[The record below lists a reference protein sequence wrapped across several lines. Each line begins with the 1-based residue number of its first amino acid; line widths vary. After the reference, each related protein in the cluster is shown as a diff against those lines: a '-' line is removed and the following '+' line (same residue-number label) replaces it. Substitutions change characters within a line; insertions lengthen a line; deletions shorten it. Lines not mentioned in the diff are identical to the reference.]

1 MLLDTGLYLVAM
13 FVLII
18 AGLHR
23 ILVAG
28 AIDCK
33 NFFGKGGA
41 SLAGAVARPGRPA
54 GPIPISLPDN
64 RPIGPYNG
72 HMNKDAGIK
81 STARWWSHVLAA
93 AVRNWID
100 SQAFIYAAAL
110 AFFTAFSIAPVMIV
124 AVAVVGVILG
134 PRAAEG
140 QLLEQLR
147 DIVGP
152 EAASAVETAVINSQ
166 LDQSGW
172 LPTIAGIGAILLG
185 ATTVFAQM
193 QQSLN
198 AIWDVAPRPSK
209 GGLWRFVKARLL
221 SLTVVLAIGFVL
233 LVSLALS
240 VTLRALIV
248 FADQWLPVPGW
259 AMVGV
264 EIVVSLTVITLL
276 FAAMF
281 KVLPDVVLSLRDV
294 LLGGLVT
301 ALLFTLGRSLIA
313 IYLANAATA
322 SAYGAAGS
330 LALLLLWVNYSSL
343 ILLFGAS
350 FTRAQF
356 EARGNTIQ
364 PRNGAVRVHRELVED

>member
-1 MLLDTGLYLVAM
+1 MDTT
-13 FVLII
+13 
-18 AGLHR
+18 R
-23 ILVAG
+23 NWT
-28 AIDCK
+28 DK
-33 NFFGKGGA
+33 
-41 SLAGAVARPGRPA
+41 
-54 GPIPISLPDN
+54 
-64 RPIGPYNG
+64 
-72 HMNKDAGIK
+72 
-81 STARWWSHVLAA
+81 ARWWGRVLADA
-93 AVRNWID
+93 GRNWLD

-124 AVAVVGVILG
+124 AVAVAGVILG

-147 DIVGP
+147 DVIGP
-152 EAASAVETAVINSQ
+152 EAAGAVETAVINSQ
-166 LDQSGW
+166 FDQSGW
-172 LPTIAGIGAILLG
+172 WPTLVGIGAVLIG

-193 QQSLN
+193 QNSLN
-198 AIWDVAPRPSK
+198 AIWDVAPQPSRS
-209 GGLWRFVKARLL
+209 GVWRFLKARLL

-240 VTLRALIV
+240 VALRAVIV
-248 FADQWLPVPGW
+248 FADQWLPMPGW
-259 AMVGV
+259 IMVGV
-264 EIVVSLTVITLL
+264 EIVVSLAVVTLL

-313 IYLANAATA
+313 MYLANAATA
-322 SAYGAAGS
+322 STYGAAGS

-343 ILLFGAS
+343 ILLFGAA

-356 EARGNTIQ
+356 EARGNTIR
-364 PRNGAVRVHRELVED
+364 PRFGAVRVHRQLGDG

>member
-1 MLLDTGLYLVAM
+1 MNAIRKLLEKT
-13 FVLII
+13 
-18 AGLHR
+18 R
-23 ILVAG
+23 WW
-28 AIDCK
+28 
-33 NFFGKGGA
+33 
-41 SLAGAVARPGRPA
+41 GAVVVTA
-54 GPIPISLPDN
+54 G
-64 RPIGPYNG
+64 
-72 HMNKDAGIK
+72 
-81 STARWWSHVLAA
+81 
-93 AVRNWID
+93 RNWIE

-124 AVAVVGVILG
+124 AVAVVGVVLG

-147 DIVGP
+147 DVVGP
-152 EAASAVETAVINSQ
+152 EAASAVETAVLNSQ
-166 LDQSGW
+166 LEQSGW
-172 LPTIAGIGAILLG
+172 LPTIAGIAAIVLG

-193 QQSLN
+193 QKSLN

-209 GGLWRFVKARLL
+209 GGVWRFVKARLL

-240 VTLRALIV
+240 VALRAVIV

-264 EIVVSLTVITLL
+264 EIVVSLTVVTLL

-313 IYLANAATA
+313 MYLANAATA

-343 ILLFGAS
+343 ILLFGAA

-356 EARGNTIQ
+356 EARGNRIR
-364 PRNGAVRVHRELVED
+364 PRNGAVRVQRALVDE

>member
-1 MLLDTGLYLVAM
+1 MVFMTM
-13 FVLII
+13 I
-18 AGLHR
+18 AGL
-23 ILVAG
+23 VE
-28 AIDCK
+28 
-33 NFFGKGGA
+33 KGRWWGRV
-41 SLAGAVARPGRPA
+41 LA
-54 GPIPISLPDN
+54 
-64 RPIGPYNG
+64 
-72 HMNKDAGIK
+72 DAG
-81 STARWWSHVLAA
+81 
-93 AVRNWID
+93 RNWLD
-100 SQAFIYAAAL
+100 SQAFIHAAAL

-147 DIVGP
+147 DVVGP
-152 EAASAVETAVINSQ
+152 EAASAVETAVLNSQ

-172 LPTIAGIGAILLG
+172 LPTIAGVVAIVLG

-193 QQSLN
+193 QKSLN
-198 AIWDVAPRPSK
+198 AIWDVAPRPSR
-209 GGLWRFVKARLL
+209 GGIWRFAKARLL
-221 SLTVVLAIGFVL
+221 SLTVVLALGFVL

-240 VTLRALIV
+240 VGLRAVIE
-248 FADQWLPVPGW
+248 FADQWLPMPGW
-259 AMVGV
+259 ALVAV
-264 EIVVSLTVITLL
+264 EIVVSLAVITLL

-281 KVLPDVVLSLRDV
+281 RVLPDVVLSLRDV
-294 LLGGLVT
+294 LMGGLVT
-301 ALLFTLGRSLIA
+301 AILFTLGRSLIA

-356 EARGNTIQ
+356 EARGNRVR

>member
-1 MLLDTGLYLVAM
+1 MTDISRL
-13 FVLII
+13 
-18 AGLHR
+18 
-23 ILVAG
+23 
-28 AIDCK
+28 
-33 NFFGKGGA
+33 KG
-41 SLAGAVARPGRPA
+41 
-54 GPIPISLPDN
+54 
-64 RPIGPYNG
+64 
-72 HMNKDAGIK
+72 
-81 STARWWSHVLAA
+81 TARWWGGVLAA
-93 AVRNWID
+93 AGRNWLD

-124 AVAVVGVILG
+124 AVAVVGVVLG

-140 QLLEQLR
+140 QLLGQLSEV
-147 DIVGP
+147 VGP

-172 LPTIAGIGAILLG
+172 WPMLVGIGAVLLG

-193 QQSLN
+193 QNSLN
-198 AIWDVAPRPSK
+198 AIWDVAPRPSQS
-209 GGLWRFVKARLL
+209 GIWRFVKARLL

-240 VTLRALIV
+240 VALRAVIA
-248 FADQWLPVPGW
+248 FADQWLPMPGW
-259 AMVGV
+259 VMVGV
-264 EIVVSLTVITLL
+264 EIVVSLSVITLL

-301 ALLFTLGRSLIA
+301 AVLFTLGRSLIA

-356 EARGNTIQ
+356 EARGNSIR

>member
-1 MLLDTGLYLVAM
+1 MAWASAALYNECMTFSDNL
-13 FVLII
+13 
-18 AGLHR
+18 
-23 ILVAG
+23 
-28 AIDCK
+28 
-33 NFFGKGGA
+33 
-41 SLAGAVARPGRPA
+41 LAGG
-54 GPIPISLPDN
+54 
-64 RPIGPYNG
+64 
-72 HMNKDAGIK
+72 
-81 STARWWSHVLAA
+81 RWWFRVLLAA
-93 AVRNWID
+93 GRNWID

-124 AVAVVGVILG
+124 AVAVVGVVLG

-140 QLLEQLR
+140 QLLEQLSEV
-147 DIVGP
+147 VGP

-172 LPTIAGIGAILLG
+172 WPMLVGIGAVLLG

-193 QQSLN
+193 QNSLN
-198 AIWDVAPRPSK
+198 AIWDVAPRPSQS
-209 GGLWRFVKARLL
+209 GIWRFVKARLL

-240 VTLRALIV
+240 VALRAVIA
-248 FADQWLPVPGW
+248 FADQWLPLPGW
-259 AMVGV
+259 TMVVV
-264 EIVVSLTVITLL
+264 EIVVSLTVISLL

-294 LLGGLVT
+294 LMGGLVT
-301 ALLFTLGRSLIA
+301 AILFTLGRSLIA
-313 IYLANAATA
+313 MYLANAATA

-356 EARGNTIQ
+356 EARGNRVR